1 MVEVVAMSAK
11 EVLGRERKRAAVGY
25 LKGRGFRI
33 LDRNWRPADGEID
46 IVAVERHKFVVCQVK
61 MRSGMHFITQL
72 AGRALW
78 LGLAQ

>member
-1 MVEVVAMSAK
+1 VRRTSSA
-11 EVLGRERKRAAVGY
+11 GNASGPRVGY

-61 MRSGMHFITQL
+61 MRSGMRFITQL